1 MGSICL
7 RWCRTYP
14 IQILIVVYFKIKRE
28 HQEVNEIKLYGLKKK
43 KPQNMGIYENLMC
56 IWTNDWFCFS
66 IENIRSGDTC
76 IITYQLCYLYI
87 LTFKTTW
94 TFLSD
99 HILDH
104 LPLLDLS
111 TILQVIM
118 FHSHY
123 TSMHSQLDILRHLL
137 LYVLPHFLSRQ
148 NNCAL
153 IMINLCFCL
162 TYYITKWFWNK

>member
-1 MGSICL
+1 
-7 RWCRTYP
+7 
-14 IQILIVVYFKIKRE
+14 
-28 HQEVNEIKLYGLKKK
+28 
-43 KPQNMGIYENLMC
+43 MC
-56 IWTNDWFCFS
+56 IWTSDWFCFS

-99 HILDH
+99 HILDP

-118 FHSHY
+118 FRSHY

-137 LYVLPHFLSRQ
+137 SYVLPHFLSRQ

-162 TYYITKWFWNK
+162 TYYITRITIYRATPVKFIAVPENDFLALNANREQYPWSVQW

>member
-1 MGSICL
+1 M
-7 RWCRTYP
+7 
-14 IQILIVVYFKIKRE
+14 YFKIKRE
-28 HQEVNEIKLYGLKKK
+28 HQKVNEIKLYGLNKKK
-43 KPQNMGIYENLMC
+43 KNKTWGFTK
-56 IWTNDWFCFS
+56 IWCAFGQAIGFV
-66 IENIRSGDTC
+66 NIRSRDTC

-123 TSMHSQLDILRHLL
+123 ISMHSQLDILRHLL
-137 LYVLPHFLSRQ
+137 SYVLPHFLSKQ

-162 TYYITKWFWNK
+162 IYYITKWFWNK